1 MYRALNRLT
10 DAASEPI
17 STADAK
23 DHLRVTTSDDDTYI
37 DGLISAARNYVETIT
52 RRSMLEQT
60 WIASFDYTESSC
72 LYLPRPPL
80 IAVSFVKYRDTV
92 DGTLQTADS
101 STYEV
106 DSMVE
111 PAVVEFEDLPE
122 YDATKQNP
130 LQVTFTSG
138 YSAVPRELVHAM
150 KLLISHWYRTRSSVT
165 NAKEIEPAVVPIA
178 FWALVAP
185 FKFNYFSQSDLYQTT
200 KNKWPLKHLL

>member
-1 MYRALNRLT
+1 MYRALSRIT

-17 STADAK
+17 TTADAK
-23 DHLRVTTSDDDTYI
+23 DHLRVTTSDDDAYI
-37 DGLISAARNYVETIT
+37 DALISVARNYVETIT
-52 RRSMLEQT
+52 GRSMLEQT
-60 WIASFDYTESSC
+60 WVASFDSTEFSC

-80 IAVSFVKYRDTV
+80 IAVTLVKYRDTV

-106 DSMVE
+106 NSMEE
-111 PAVVEFEDLPE
+111 PAVVKFEELPE

-138 YSAVPRELVHAM
+138 HSTVPRELIHAM

-165 NAKEIEPAVVPIA
+165 NAKEIEPSVVPIA
-178 FWALVAP
+178 FSALVAP
-185 FKFNYFSQSDLYQTT
+185 FKFNYFSRSDLFQT
-200 KNKWPLKHLL
+200 H